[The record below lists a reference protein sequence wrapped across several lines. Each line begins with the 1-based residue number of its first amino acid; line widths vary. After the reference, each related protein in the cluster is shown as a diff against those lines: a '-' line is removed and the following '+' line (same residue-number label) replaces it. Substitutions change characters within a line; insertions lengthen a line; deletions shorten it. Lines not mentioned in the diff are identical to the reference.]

1 MFEQYS
7 LVEQI
12 AIGTYQYTRSDNTMD
27 PPQFCSH
34 FYRRG
39 TIFAFNES
47 FIFDPTIDHGMLLL
61 YAHHLLIKHV
71 RIMNLF
77 TVLQHCWLTIRESI
91 WSLKLSNNFMAMACY
106 LSRASCKWKGYA
118 YSRLIHTM
126 LSGHLI
132 VISCLIEK
140 QNSLPFWCWLSQ
152 VVLENRPLNECF
164 VYNGS

>member
-12 AIGTYQYTRSDNTMD
+12 AIGTYQYTRPDNTMD

-71 RIMNLF
+71 WIMNLF
-77 TVLQHCWLTIRESI
+77 FSFAILLV
-91 WSLKLSNNFMAMACY
+91 
-106 LSRASCKWKGYA
+106 
-118 YSRLIHTM
+118 
-126 LSGHLI
+126 GHQGEHL
-132 VISCLIEK
+132 VIKIE
-140 QNSLPFWCWLSQ
+140 Q
-152 VVLENRPLNECF
+152 
-164 VYNGS
+164 